1 MKRLITQNHLC
12 FMKHL
17 RRTFKHACS
26 SVSWKISYF
35 SILIPKEN
43 RYRFGIPDCCFAFCF
58 ASINIDIT
66 IFAMR
71 FNNSLTIRFVPVSHR
86 VIYWTWNSFAREN
99 CPLTENPEGFFSF
112 SFFLSFFFFHSFPSP
127 FFDRVSHAKTGKR
140 TRNIFQCE
148 RKSEQ
153 YRVKRIGK

>member
-1 MKRLITQNHLC
+1 
-12 FMKHL
+12 MKHL

-26 SVSWKISYF
+26 GVSWKISYF
-35 SILIPKEN
+35 FLLLIPKEN
-43 RYRFGIPDCCFAFCF
+43 RYRFEIPATTVSLFLLR
-58 ASINIDIT
+58 SINIDIT

-71 FNNSLTIRFVPVSHR
+71 FNNSPTIHFVRTVSHR
-86 VIYWTWNSFAREN
+86 VIHRTWNSFAREN

-112 SFFLSFFFFHSFPSP
+112 SFLLFFFSSFS
-127 FFDRVSHAKTGKR
+127 FFDRVSRAKKRGKR

>member
-1 MKRLITQNHLC
+1 MENLLFFRINPEGESLSIRNTRNHGL
-12 FMKHL
+12 
-17 RRTFKHACS
+17 A
-26 SVSWKISYF
+26 F
-35 SILIPKEN
+35 S
-43 RYRFGIPDCCFAFCF
+43 F

-71 FNNSLTIRFVPVSHR
+71 FNNSPTIRFVRTVSHR
-86 VIYWTWNSFAREN
+86 VIHRTWNSFAREN

-112 SFFLSFFFFHSFPSP
+112 SFLLFSLFFFFRSSFS
-127 FFDRVSHAKTGKR
+127 RKKRGKR

>member
-1 MKRLITQNHLC
+1 MRRLITQNHLR

-26 SVSWKISYF
+26 GVSWKISYF
-35 SILIPKEN
+35 SVLIPKEN
-43 RYRFGIPDCCFAFCF
+43 RYRFGIPATTVSLFLLPVLI
-58 ASINIDIT
+58 SILRYSPC
-66 IFAMR
+66 A
-71 FNNSLTIRFVPVSHR
+71 LTIRQQFVSYVQFLIAWYIEHGTR
-86 VIYWTWNSFAREN
+86 LLEN

-112 SFFLSFFFFHSFPSP
+112 SFLLFSLFFFFRSSFS
-127 FFDRVSHAKTGKR
+127 RKKRGKR

>member
-1 MKRLITQNHLC
+1 
-12 FMKHL
+12 MKHL

-26 SVSWKISYF
+26 GVSWKISYF
-35 SILIPKEN
+35 FLLLIPKEN
-43 RYRFGIPDCCFAFCF
+43 RYRFEIPATTVSLFLLR
-58 ASINIDIT
+58 SINIDIT

-71 FNNSLTIRFVPVSHR
+71 FNNSPTIHFVRTVSHR
-86 VIYWTWNSFAREN
+86 VIHRTWNSFAREN

-112 SFFLSFFFFHSFPSP
+112 SFLLFFFSSFS
-127 FFDRVSHAKTGKR
+127 FFDRVSRAKKCGKR

>member
-1 MKRLITQNHLC
+1 MRDYQGDEKVNYAES
-12 FMKHL
+12 FMFYE
-17 RRTFKHACS
+17 TFKHACS

-86 VIYWTWNSFAREN
+86 VIY
-99 CPLTENPEGFFSF
+99 
-112 SFFLSFFFFHSFPSP
+112 
-127 FFDRVSHAKTGKR
+127 
-140 TRNIFQCE
+140 
-148 RKSEQ
+148 
-153 YRVKRIGK
+153 